1 MIDFFASL
9 HFSQPLWLY
18 ALPFTLALLAWGLWR
33 RPDTLRS
40 PASFFAGMA
49 QYAYR
54 HPQID
59 TLRTL
64 GQGRAQQ
71 HRSRLWLG
79 RFLIWAVLLL
89 LLQVSLAQPYRLGR
103 QLPQPQPYRDILFI
117 VDTSVSMMLRDYLV
131 AGKRVDRMH
140 MLKDVLRHFVR
151 ALQGNRIGLITFSE
165 QAYYFVPLTNDYALL
180 EYQLQRLEPAVLTGR
195 GSDVSRALLY
205 SLRHVQ
211 PDSGQAQTDKP
222 VLVLISGVHRPAREI
237 DPRAAAAF
245 LAAQGL
251 RVHTIAI
258 GAGSYAAE
266 EEDSRTLIY
275 HPASFA
281 LLEGIAQAGA
291 GRFFWAR
298 DQASLNDA
306 LAVIKQ
312 AEQRTVD
319 SEAQFIQQAL
329 YHWPLLAA
337 LLWLSLWQVLPL
349 LRWRR

>member
-1 MIDFFASL
+1 MSGVFANL
-9 HFSQPLWLY
+9 QVTQPLWLY
-18 ALPFTLALLAWGLWR
+18 LLPLTLAVLAWVLWR
-33 RPDTLRS
+33 RPDALCS
-40 PASFFAGMA
+40 LASLFAGIA

-54 HPQID
+54 HPHIE
-59 TLRTL
+59 TLRSL
-64 GQGRAQQ
+64 HEGRAQQ
-71 HRSRLWLG
+71 HKTRLWFG
-79 RFLIWAVLLL
+79 RFLIWGVLLL

-131 AGKRVDRMH
+131 AGERVDRMS

-151 ALQGNRIGLITFSE
+151 ALEGNRIGLITFSE

-180 EYQLQRLEPAVLTGR
+180 EYQLQRLEPAMLTGR

-205 SLRHVQ
+205 SLRHAV
-211 PDSGQAQTDKP
+211 PDAAQDDTEQP
-222 VLVLISGVHRPAREI
+222 VLVLISDVHRPARDI
-237 DPRAAAAF
+237 DPRAAAAY

-266 EEDSRTLIY
+266 EENSRTLIY

-281 LLEGIAQAGA
+281 LLEDIAQAGT
-291 GRFFWAR
+291 GRFFWAK
-298 DQASLNDA
+298 DQSSLNDA
-306 LAVIKQ
+306 LAVIRQ
-312 AEQRTVD
+312 AEQHQVD
-319 SEAQFIQQAL
+319 KEPQFIRQPL

-337 LLWLSLWQVLPL
+337 LLWLCLWQVLPL
-349 LRWRR
+349 LRWQR